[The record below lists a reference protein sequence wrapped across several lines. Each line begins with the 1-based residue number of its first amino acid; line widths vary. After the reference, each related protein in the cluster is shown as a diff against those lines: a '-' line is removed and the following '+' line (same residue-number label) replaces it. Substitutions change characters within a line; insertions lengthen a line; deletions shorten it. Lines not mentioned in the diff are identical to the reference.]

1 LCNGLQC
8 RPRLDA
14 CARTCLPTCA
24 PASHLLP
31 CGGGHVRRSSIRLM
45 QARGPLRLLG
55 IISSTELWPSHR
67 ATDTDG
73 HARRVACSSRRFQ
86 CAQSVV
92 MLSEQVYSDGRLSVH
107 EDSCIFY
114 SVRPHRMQSTSSHG
128 ATSSTM
134 QVIQHGTRVPILH
147 RAASQRGVVAIGRSN
162 RPGRAYDPSK
172 ASDM

>member
-1 LCNGLQC
+1 
-8 RPRLDA
+8 
-14 CARTCLPTCA
+14 
-24 PASHLLP
+24 
-31 CGGGHVRRSSIRLM
+31 M

-55 IISSTELWPSHR
+55 IISSPELWPSHR

-134 QVIQHGTRVPILH
+134 QVITAWNEGANLAPSRQ
-147 RAASQRGVVAIGRSN
+147 SERGHSN
-162 RPGRAYDPSK
+162 RPE
-172 ASDM
+172 